1 MIDFDVIKVDNFYA
15 IKVSLKLM
23 GFGCPKTEE
32 GEGRRTENDRVK
44 GLEKKTKRKE
54 QEQKTNKRK

>member
-1 MIDFDVIKVDNFYA
+1 METRFWPKPKTRTIFMIDFDKIKVDNFYV

-32 GEGRRTENDRVK
+32 GRDAGPRTTE
-44 GLEKKTKRKE
+44 
-54 QEQKTNKRK
+54 